1 MDRKKDF
8 QNAAKKVLTYGQVMI
23 RLNDIAKQ
31 SGNSEAYFTTE
42 LADIDTGTQTG
53 FKFSSAAQAQSLSQL
68 LNDLGI
74 AFICHHSGLDVNVG
88 ELYISPAHVATA
100 QKIFNNW
107 SSWIIVEPRVTGN
120 QTQNTKWA
128 QPIFHTR

>member
-1 MDRKKDF
+1 MDKKTEL
-8 QNAAKKVLTYGQVMI
+8 QNATAKVLTYGQVMT
-23 RLNDIAKQ
+23 RLNDIAKL

-42 LADIDTGTQTG
+42 LASIDAGTQTG
-53 FKFSSAAQAQSLSQL
+53 FKFSSAAQAQSLSEL

-74 AFICHHSGLDVNVG
+74 AFIRHHPGLDANVG
-88 ELYISPAHVATA
+88 ELYILPAHVATA

-128 QPIFHTR
+128 QPISLSR